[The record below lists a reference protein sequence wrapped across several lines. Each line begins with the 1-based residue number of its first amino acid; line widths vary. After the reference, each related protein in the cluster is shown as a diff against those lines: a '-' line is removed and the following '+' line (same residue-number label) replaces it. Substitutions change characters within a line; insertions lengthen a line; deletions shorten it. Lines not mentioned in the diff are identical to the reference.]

1 MKLPLSAVAVLI
13 AAAASSLGPS
23 RAWAQAAPAS
33 APVVAT
39 TAAPATPAA
48 AEPVGAEPPSDDYAD
63 TRKGF
68 DGRLS
73 LGASLRTLSAS
84 RVGAGAVQ
92 GSFGA
97 QFHHVAVHGDVDF
110 EHGRTGHGLATSRFR
125 VGPSVEGIV
134 DRLRL
139 GGGFGLVYSSFRRA
153 TRPDSVGALALD
165 LSAFALVDV
174 VRFDGGAFVAGVRAD
189 LELLLGVQVGGS
201 LQVGV
206 RF

>member
-1 MKLPLSAVAVLI
+1 MKRSRSALAALF
-13 AAAASSLGPS
+13 AAAASLLGPS
-23 RAWAQAAPAS
+23 RAWAQAAPAP
-33 APVVAT
+33 APVVT
-39 TAAPATPAA
+39 TTPAPATPAA
-48 AEPVGAEPPSDDYAD
+48 AAEPPSDDYAD

-92 GSFGA
+92 GSFGG